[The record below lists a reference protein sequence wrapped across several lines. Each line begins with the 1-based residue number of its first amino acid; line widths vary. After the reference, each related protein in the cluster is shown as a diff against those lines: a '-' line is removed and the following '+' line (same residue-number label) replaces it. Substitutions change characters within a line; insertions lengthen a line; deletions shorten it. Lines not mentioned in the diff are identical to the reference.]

1 MEEHTHEEAFIRYIL
16 EQLVEDTSGFT
27 IERVVDEL
35 GILLKVY
42 VPRAEMGK
50 IIGKNGRHVEAIK
63 TLLKVVA
70 AKHGEKCSIKV
81 IEKDAQPEY
90 TV

>member
-16 EQLVEDTSGFT
+16 EQLVDDAEGFT
-27 IERVVDEL
+27 IERVTDDL
-35 GILLKVY
+35 GVLLKVH
-42 VPRAEMGK
+42 VPRPDMGK

-70 AKHGEKCSIKV
+70 AKHGERCSIKV
-81 IEKDAQPEY
+81 IEKEE
-90 TV
+90 